1 MKLKDVVV
9 PLLSILAFENI
20 WLFTQV
26 LEPVPFID
34 SGRVESQ
41 KGKGGGGWE
50 WCKEIKNK
58 HCSL

>member
-34 SGRVESQ
+34 FR
-41 KGKGGGGWE
+41 KGGEPKG
-50 WCKEIKNK
+50 
-58 HCSL
+58 